1 MPVINLLNACTLSL
15 SLPIKLM
22 PCRRIQKKTLV
33 IVCEQN
39 WIHIH
44 SIVTT
49 KKFGNLERGGG
60 CSQSSKTSNNMHM
73 KRQEMMKRWY
83 EMEWSTIIGQ
93 EMSAS
98 IGQRSLSLL
107 SLSYEKLLCVY
118 YNNHFSRRCASP
130 ELHYTIEDGS
140 EVTRNRRKTLDNN
153 DPARALLGPWAG

>member
-107 SLSYEKLLCVY
+107 SLSYENY
-118 YNNHFSRRCASP
+118 YACITTIISREGVLVQNCTTQLKTEAKWP
-130 ELHYTIEDGS
+130 ETGEKHWIIM
-140 EVTRNRRKTLDNN
+140 TRREHC
-153 DPARALLGPWAG
+153 